1 MNCSVAKGSIHYQV
15 VGEGFPILFLHAMGT
30 DHRSMK
36 AWSEPVFSRINGIQR
51 IYIDL
56 PAHGR
61 SLITDDFHSSDDML
75 LNILDFVDQTLFN
88 QDFSV
93 IGSSYGGY
101 IAQGILHHRRANV
114 KSIALL
120 APAIHQK
127 KRTLPNKVTI
137 KVEDL
142 SLHMLS
148 PDVKHAF
155 KTLMTYQSI
164 ENLERF
170 IEEIQPGREL
180 ANREF
185 LTSNWREHGYYLE
198 SDPFC
203 DAETLSQPALILL
216 GKQDSICGYKDH
228 FFLVDKFPHSTFVI
242 LDQAG
247 HMLQIEQRE
256 IVQELVKEW
265 VQRTLP
271 KVEE

>member
-1 MNCSVAKGSIHYQV
+1 MNCKVIKGTLYFQV
-15 VGEGFPILFLHAMGT
+15 IGEGFPILFLHAMGT

-36 AWSEPVFSRINGIQR
+36 IWAEPIFSRLNGIQR

-61 SLITDDFHSSDDML
+61 SLISENFHSSDDMV
-75 LNILDFVDQTLFN
+75 LNILDFIDQTLFN

-93 IGSSYGGY
+93 FGSSYRGY

-120 APAIHQK
+120 APAVHQ
-127 KRTLPNKVTI
+127 RRCSLPNKVTV
-137 KVEDL
+137 KEEGL
-142 SLHMLS
+142 TLHLLS
-148 PDVKHAF
+148 PDIKQAF
-155 KTLMTYQSI
+155 ETLMTYQS
-164 ENLERF
+164 EVNLNRF
-170 IEEIQPGREL
+170 IEEIQPGRTL

-185 LTSNWREHGYYLE
+185 LTSNWREHGYFFATE
-198 SDPFC
+198 PFH
-203 DAETLSQPALILL
+203 DVETLTQPALILL

-228 FFLVDKFPHSTFVI
+228 LYLMDTFEQSTFVI

-256 IVQELVKEW
+256 VVQELVKEW
-265 VQRTLP
+265 VQRTLS
-271 KVEE
+271 VVV